1 MQFRTSCG
9 AVNLLISRAPP
20 RNFAPVLIMY
30 DQILT
35 KNPARPGGREREG
48 KKEERG
54 IARFNKTR
62 FREEAKRKSTIY
74 VRIIADL
81 DSRN

>member
-1 MQFRTSCG
+1 
-9 AVNLLISRAPP
+9 
-20 RNFAPVLIMY
+20 MY

-54 IARFNKTR
+54 IARFNNVFGK
-62 FREEAKRKSTIY
+62 KRNENPRY
-74 VRIIADL
+74 MFE
-81 DSRN
+81 